1 MKGRKG
7 TTLPVGVRG
16 SNSAADE
23 DDHGVSAL
31 KGSDAGKAVAWRA
44 KGGKVEGGA
53 AKSHMGRSRRRHPD
67 EAEDKALIKKMVK
80 PSDLKPGYA
89 KGGAVKS
96 KGKTTVNVIV
106 APQGGDA
113 QKPMMPPQ
121 MPPQG
126 APPMPPPRPPMAPPP
141 GGPGGP
147 PGAMPPGMGAPPG
160 VMRKDGGRVGK
171 QPAYPIKDAA
181 GGAKGRMEKER
192 AYGSKARSGEN
203 GGKHA
208 VSE

>member
-16 SNSAADE
+16 SNNAADE

-31 KGSDAGKAVAWRA
+31 KGSDAGKAVSWRA
-44 KGGKVEGGA
+44 KGGKVEGEKS
-53 AKSHMGRSRRRHPD
+53 KSHMGRASR
-67 EAEDKALIKKMVK
+67 K
-80 PSDLKPGYA
+80 PAYA

-96 KGKTTVNVIV
+96 KGKTTVNVII
-106 APQGGDA
+106 AGQGD
-113 QKPMMPPQ
+113 QKPPMMPPQ

-141 GGPGGP
+141 GGP
-147 PGAMPPGMGAPPG
+147 PGAMPPPGMGAAPG
-160 VMRKDGGRVGK
+160 VMRKDGGRVEK

-192 AYGSKARSGEN
+192 AYGSRARSGEN
-203 GGKHA
+203 SGKHA

>member
-23 DDHGVSAL
+23 DDHGVAAL
-31 KGSDAGKAVAWRA
+31 KGSQAGKAATLRA
-44 KGGKVEGGA
+44 KGGKVEGEA
-53 AKSHMGRSRRRHPD
+53 TKSHMGRSRR
-67 EAEDKALIKKMVK
+67 
-80 PSDLKPGYA
+80 PGYA

-96 KGKTTVNVIV
+96 KGKTTVNVII
-106 APQGGDA
+106 APQGGDGSQ
-113 QKPMMPPQ
+113 QKPPMPP

-126 APPMPPPRPPMAPPP
+126 APPMPPPRPPMVPPP
-141 GGPGGP
+141 GAGPGMP
-147 PGAMPPGMGAPPG
+147 PPGMGAAPG
-160 VMRKDGGRVGK
+160 VMRKDGGRVEK
-171 QPAYPIKDAA
+171 QPPYPIKDAA

-208 VSE
+208 VRE